1 MTNIRLQIS
10 NLAKTLIPMKR
21 LINVRALLVLI
32 ASLSIL
38 QIRTGAQ
45 TPAAGGPAATGSDPH
60 REMLTTY
67 CFTCHNSRAKTGG
80 LALDALELQN
90 APNDAKTW
98 EKVLRKLRGRLMPPP
113 GSKQPEQKDI
123 DSFSTWMESTL
134 DAHPK
139 GPTAGYVPVE
149 RLNRTE
155 YAASVKSLLGV
166 DVNEKDILP
175 QDVQVEGFD
184 NIASVLT
191 TSPAFLDQYLDAARR
206 VAKRAVGDM
215 APPISDWPFKGEGNQ
230 DPELPFPPGF
240 RARDAVEI
248 MHNFPAD
255 GEYRFNT
262 AFDEQS
268 IGLYNRGL
276 QNKTTLVIL
285 IDGQVK
291 FKGDIGGAEDL
302 RLANVKGTDGWQK
315 ILDRFQKIPIKL
327 LAGPHTI
334 IVGFIDRSHVES
346 DDNVGGG
353 GGPGGGG
360 GASMARLP
368 NAQNV
373 FLEVKGPYNPTG
385 ISYSTSRPLIFICD
399 PAKAGETPCAR
410 QIAENL
416 AHRAYRRPVTAD
428 DITHL
433 MRFYDEGRLDKGT
446 FDQGITEVVAA
457 VLASPDFLFRSI
469 PAPKGVSKTGEF
481 ALTDL
486 ELASR
491 LSFFIWNTG
500 PDAELLKLAEARQ
513 LTKPGALDAQVKRML
528 ADPKAESLVSGF
540 AMKWLNLNS
549 LDLVQPDAKI
559 FNTFNATLRKDF
571 MSEAELFLR
580 SILLEN
586 KSVVDLLTS
595 DRTFLNNT
603 LARYYGIEGPTTS
616 AFKEVTLTDPNRF
629 GLLGKAAILMRTSYG
644 DRTSPVLRGAWVLD
658 KIIGTPPTPPP
669 PNVDTNLAASTA
681 EAPKT
686 VRARLEAHRDKVTCK
701 QCHGVIDPTGLAL
714 ENFDAIG
721 QYRTTDRQAGNAK
734 IDASTVMPNGVA
746 IDGPVQL
753 RQELVKNQ
761 EKFVTAVTEKLLMY
775 AVNRPLEYFDM
786 PQVRKVARD
795 AGKDNYT
802 LASLV
807 SGIVNTDA
815 FRKQGPEVIS
825 AAAPKP
831 SAVST
836 AELKK

>member
-1 MTNIRLQIS
+1 
-10 NLAKTLIPMKR
+10 MKR
-21 LINVRALLVLI
+21 FIYASALLVLI
-32 ASLSIL
+32 ISPALL
-38 QIRTGAQ
+38 QNRAVAQAPAVTGPEQ
-45 TPAAGGPAATGSDPH
+45 H
-60 REMLTTY
+60 REMLDTY
-67 CFTCHNSRAKTGG
+67 CFDCHNKAAKIGG
-80 LALDALELQN
+80 LALDVLNLQN
-90 APNDAKTW
+90 APDDAKTW
-98 EKVLRKLRGRLMPPP
+98 EKALRKLRGHLMPPP
-113 GSKQPEQKDI
+113 GAPQPPQADI
-123 DSFSTWMESTL
+123 DNFTAWMESQL
-134 DAHPK
+134 DSHPK
-139 GPTAGYVPVE
+139 GPTAGYVPVQ

-155 YAASVKSLLGV
+155 YAASVKTLLGV
-166 DVNEKDILP
+166 EVNEKDILP

-215 APPISDWPFKGEGNQ
+215 APPISDWPFKAEGNQ

-240 RARDAVEI
+240 RARDAVQI
-248 MHNFPAD
+248 THTFPAD
-255 GEYRFNT
+255 GEYRFNA

-276 QNKTTLVIL
+276 QNKTTLVIM
-285 IDGQVK
+285 IDGKVV

-302 RLANVKGTDGWQK
+302 RLANVKGTDGWQQ

-399 PAKAGETPCAR
+399 PAKTGETPCAK

-416 AHRAYRRPVTAD
+416 AHRAYRRPVTESD
-428 DITHL
+428 VSRL
-433 MRFYDEGRLDKGT
+433 MRFYDEGRLDNGT

-469 PAPKGVSKTGEF
+469 PAPKGVSKNGEF
-481 ALTDL
+481 SLTDL

-500 PDAELLKLAEARQ
+500 PDAELLKLAEAKQ
-513 LTKPGALDAQVKRML
+513 LSKPGVLDAQVKRMM
-528 ADPKAESLVSGF
+528 ADPKAASLVTGF

-559 FNTFNATLRKDF
+559 FNTFTPTLRKDF
-571 MSEAELFLR
+571 MTEAEKFLS

-595 DRTFLNNT
+595 DHTFLNNT
-603 LARYYGIEGPTTS
+603 LARYYGIEGPNTS

-681 EAPKT
+681 DAPKT
-686 VRARLEAHRDKVTCK
+686 VRARLEAHRDKPACK

-753 RQELVKNQ
+753 RQELVKSP
-761 EKFVTAVTEKLLMY
+761 EKFVTAMTEKLMMY
-775 AVNRPLEYFDM
+775 AVNRQLEYFDM
-786 PQVRKVARD
+786 PQVRVVVRD
-795 AGKDNYT
+795 TKKDNYT
-802 LASLV
+802 LTSLV
-807 SGIVNTDA
+807 LGIVNSDA
-815 FRKQGPEVIS
+815 FRKQGPEAVS
-825 AAAPKP
+825 AAVPRQPAI
-831 SAVST
+831 ST